1 MEHER
6 GGMRADQDAPERAA
20 PIRVALVG
28 CSGVL
33 GDIIRR
39 AVREA
44 PDMRVVSEAP
54 DFSVPGD
61 AQAEPSPEVDVV
73 LWNNADEEQLERLLA
88 DAAVGQQPVLTALD
102 DGRQAVLWRLA
113 PHRTSLGVLSPASLV
128 EWIRSAAGH

>member
-1 MEHER
+1 MEHEH
-6 GGMRADQDAPERAA
+6 GGTSADQSAPEHTA

-54 DFSVPGD
+54 NFSVPGD
-61 AQAEPSPEVDVV
+61 AQEGCPPEVDVV

-88 DAAVGQQPVLTALD
+88 DAAVGRPPVLTALD

-128 EWIRSAAGH
+128 EWIRSAARH